1 LVLPASTSTPLVYGV
16 VASQGAV
23 GNTVDVFGTG
33 FGAVQS
39 VRFGGVATGFKA
51 LSTTEVQA
59 TVPGGSGTT
68 SVQVEVGTVWSPTNC
83 STEFTYGP
91 PLAPGTPQVAWVSPS
106 LATAGTSVTVYGFNF
121 QSSDSVYFGSVRAA
135 GVALLSTNTLRAVVP
150 ASAGPPNVNV
160 TVRIGSLVSP
170 TSCADEFHYP
180 GPQLTSITPAR
191 GWNPL
196 TVVVKGANFSSSAAV
211 YFGSV
216 ASPSVTYVSSSEL
229 KAVLP
234 PGTGANSVPVNVRQ
248 GPYTSQSVTFTY
260 TPPIPVVQAIEPDQ
274 GPAGSGVIVVG
285 ENLNSSAVVYFGA
298 RASTGTQWTSSTE
311 VEARAPAG
319 SGRVNVTVHQFGEVS
334 GTVCSAEFTYGSALP
349 SGSPYVAGLSSSEG
363 IGGSWIV
370 VTGVNF
376 TPGTD
381 EVFFGGVPSPAVNVS
396 ASTSTAL
403 DVEVPPG
410 QGTVGVQVVSS
421 VGSSPSGCGS
431 EFAIVSPGP
440 TPGPILSWN
449 VTLPESTS
457 AVPVFTA
464 SPGIQNGVIV
474 VSAGARLALYEVG
487 VSTVGSSGAGPA
499 LEGSLGSSVFSQIG
513 QTELT
518 LPGGTPLEVAA
529 APDGVGVF
537 ALVTTDQAGRT
548 MLESLVW
555 NGTGWGEPYFTAPT
569 VGSASDPQV
578 ASAPFG
584 QYDASWV
591 DRGAGPARV
600 DTAVFGSAGQLVRA
614 PTEVAGSGGSTGNSV
629 STVSLWIDP
638 MGHPVE
644 AWSWE
649 SGPSAGFLGVW
660 ADYES
665 PSSLMSGLVNSW
677 NQLVPADFE
686 DFGGSGLASF
696 EARVQGALQSAS
708 SDIAQS
714 DWCGADQN
722 VSNAVYTNVT
732 WLDRSPVVWAA
743 APAPGCSVAVGVG
756 HNTIV
761 APNTGLLAANF
772 YLSVQTE
779 WLMESLGVGLMPIPA
794 WNQFPTVNTTNP
806 AWFQPDQASSG
817 LDGSGQAMA
826 VDPQT
831 TGTNT
836 LILVPLFEGQDRQQQ
851 TLRWGSGGCE
861 SSTVTDSPSE
871 YINAAEIG
879 TGGSTYGGTYTG
891 ASFVP
896 IPAFTNLLPDRN
908 GTYFDHITVQYST
921 VNLTVDNCASPPT
934 KTKVS
939 VPAPA
944 GWPTTV
950 TFDLR
955 GHFTTGLDPYPGTLN
970 LISEANTNPPGT
982 ATDSVV
988 WNNTVSARAGLWI
1001 NGTSG
1006 KTSTSAF
1013 WEDSNYRLQDTASGG
1028 MLAQAPGTISSLSMQ
1043 LLSSNATVPS
1053 SWSPQIDVGGVSMP
1067 SPAQSF
1073 SAGCTD
1079 GGVGA
1084 VPIWPGPGSGISNL
1098 TSNSATLTWDST
1110 VKSTGWVTLAE
1121 SGGATT
1127 NVSAEAVVDPNGTAY
1142 EYVVEARGLAGW
1154 ERYGLTYNVET
1165 VSACLS
1171 PNGGVLATLQTV
1183 TALKGPWLQ
1192 VPGDPVMAEQDAPYD
1207 SVTHQG
1213 GGATLAW
1220 QVPVSFLKAKGTAF
1234 LNGSIELTTTNARLN
1249 ATVIPLE
1256 APLTDFTNYSIFGTP
1271 LDNGTASTFAVN
1283 VTGLDP
1289 NTEYTARIQLN
1300 YSTVIEPLVVGTT
1313 TINFWYE
1320 KDSSGDGLT
1329 NWEKSYG
1336 WAVTYENLSGW
1347 VREHVQANPYAFA
1360 TNGLVG
1366 DFVEKEY
1373 GLNPT
1378 TVDTAGS
1385 HMLDTWNLTFN
1396 LKSGGGQLPSG
1407 SEFRVWYE
1415 NSTYNPFA
1423 TSVSFTPGG
1432 YETGKP
1438 IGNGNQTNLTPTA
1451 SGGITSGDGSPWAA
1465 RALWSY
1471 SALETLVNLSGV
1483 RHASWLRAVEGSW
1496 DGIPTLTVEGKLS
1509 WGANP
1514 LATSTPNDGIA
1525 DGERVNP
1532 LYDVG
1537 LEFHSVE
1544 ANQSGLGTGTGYAVY
1559 MNETYT
1565 SDSGTAV
1572 TLGNYSS
1579 EGIVGQSPSTV
1590 SNYTTTL
1597 PVTQTE
1603 PIQTVSLQVIARTTG
1618 GLTAIPIHGSGT
1630 TVVVRYPLAIGG
1642 SVVVSVQGSG
1652 TSGASTLFGVFQEVP
1667 MGTKAPTWLW
1677 VPTDN
1682 GTVNGLPL
1690 GLERYVGEQS
1700 FDLVVVNASSSISSM
1715 PIPTP
1720 WSSGNGTITLSPG
1733 LNDILVPR
1741 EQFLDSPLG
1750 QAIFLGRNTS
1760 SKGTNGSLPLIGSS
1774 EQGVLSG
1781 FHGANWMVDLGAYW
1795 QNRSIGSGPGNL
1807 SRYETGVS
1815 GGSQLEVQV
1824 MAAVSATSGN
1834 TGGLGSD
1841 PGVYSTVGAPSAL
1854 QSIVTMNLTN
1864 TTMFDLLLAGLI
1876 DNRSGGSEGVN
1887 GTLQSVTDQVGF
1899 LGLDRVVVNAIANGT
1914 EPSDGLYG
1922 PPSSRFPAAPPA
1934 SAWGAFWNAATSLV
1948 RNPLGTVMSLADTVW
1963 NAATA

>member
-1 LVLPASTSTPLVYGV
+1 MDIGSTFVYVLAFVAVVPSEGTILEFDTGRYSPTSALSLAEGGGCTSGCREHLPIDWNPPTPIAAYGGTPIQSDAMAVTPSGEIVVAAASNNTTRVYESQSLGAAATWFALSGEIVIPGGSPELAVTRDGCEIVVTTHPSGKTLETIFNTECKLVNLGEPAGRTADRPALVLPASTSTPLVYGV

-298 RASTGTQWTSSTE
+298 QASTGTQWTSSTE

-487 VSTVGSSGAGPA
+487 VSTVGPSGAGPA

-649 SGPSAGFLGVW
+649 SGPSAGFLG
-660 ADYES
+660 
-665 PSSLMSGLVNSW
+665 
-677 NQLVPADFE
+677 
-686 DFGGSGLASF
+686 
-696 EARVQGALQSAS
+696 
-708 SDIAQS
+708 
-714 DWCGADQN
+714 
-722 VSNAVYTNVT
+722 
-732 WLDRSPVVWAA
+732 
-743 APAPGCSVAVGVG
+743 
-756 HNTIV
+756 
-761 APNTGLLAANF
+761 
-772 YLSVQTE
+772 
-779 WLMESLGVGLMPIPA
+779 
-794 WNQFPTVNTTNP
+794 
-806 AWFQPDQASSG
+806 
-817 LDGSGQAMA
+817 
-826 VDPQT
+826 
-831 TGTNT
+831 
-836 LILVPLFEGQDRQQQ
+836 
-851 TLRWGSGGCE
+851 
-861 SSTVTDSPSE
+861 
-871 YINAAEIG
+871 
-879 TGGSTYGGTYTG
+879 
-891 ASFVP
+891 
-896 IPAFTNLLPDRN
+896 
-908 GTYFDHITVQYST
+908 
-921 VNLTVDNCASPPT
+921 
-934 KTKVS
+934 
-939 VPAPA
+939 
-944 GWPTTV
+944 
-950 TFDLR
+950 
-955 GHFTTGLDPYPGTLN
+955 
-970 LISEANTNPPGT
+970 
-982 ATDSVV
+982 
-988 WNNTVSARAGLWI
+988 
-1001 NGTSG
+1001 
-1006 KTSTSAF
+1006 
-1013 WEDSNYRLQDTASGG
+1013 
-1028 MLAQAPGTISSLSMQ
+1028 
-1043 LLSSNATVPS
+1043 
-1053 SWSPQIDVGGVSMP
+1053 
-1067 SPAQSF
+1067 
-1073 SAGCTD
+1073 
-1079 GGVGA
+1079 
-1084 VPIWPGPGSGISNL
+1084 
-1098 TSNSATLTWDST
+1098 
-1110 VKSTGWVTLAE
+1110 
-1121 SGGATT
+1121 
-1127 NVSAEAVVDPNGTAY
+1127 
-1142 EYVVEARGLAGW
+1142 
-1154 ERYGLTYNVET
+1154 
-1165 VSACLS
+1165 
-1171 PNGGVLATLQTV
+1171 
-1183 TALKGPWLQ
+1183 
-1192 VPGDPVMAEQDAPYD
+1192 
-1207 SVTHQG
+1207 
-1213 GGATLAW
+1213 
-1220 QVPVSFLKAKGTAF
+1220 
-1234 LNGSIELTTTNARLN
+1234 
-1249 ATVIPLE
+1249 
-1256 APLTDFTNYSIFGTP
+1256 
-1271 LDNGTASTFAVN
+1271 
-1283 VTGLDP
+1283 
-1289 NTEYTARIQLN
+1289 
-1300 YSTVIEPLVVGTT
+1300 
-1313 TINFWYE
+1313 
-1320 KDSSGDGLT
+1320 
-1329 NWEKSYG
+1329 
-1336 WAVTYENLSGW
+1336 
-1347 VREHVQANPYAFA
+1347 
-1360 TNGLVG
+1360 
-1366 DFVEKEY
+1366 
-1373 GLNPT
+1373 
-1378 TVDTAGS
+1378 
-1385 HMLDTWNLTFN
+1385 
-1396 LKSGGGQLPSG
+1396 
-1407 SEFRVWYE
+1407 
-1415 NSTYNPFA
+1415 
-1423 TSVSFTPGG
+1423 
-1432 YETGKP
+1432 
-1438 IGNGNQTNLTPTA
+1438 
-1451 SGGITSGDGSPWAA
+1451 
-1465 RALWSY
+1465 
-1471 SALETLVNLSGV
+1471 
-1483 RHASWLRAVEGSW
+1483 
-1496 DGIPTLTVEGKLS
+1496 
-1509 WGANP
+1509 
-1514 LATSTPNDGIA
+1514 
-1525 DGERVNP
+1525 
-1532 LYDVG
+1532 
-1537 LEFHSVE
+1537 
-1544 ANQSGLGTGTGYAVY
+1544 
-1559 MNETYT
+1559 
-1565 SDSGTAV
+1565 
-1572 TLGNYSS
+1572 
-1579 EGIVGQSPSTV
+1579 
-1590 SNYTTTL
+1590 
-1597 PVTQTE
+1597 
-1603 PIQTVSLQVIARTTG
+1603 
-1618 GLTAIPIHGSGT
+1618 
-1630 TVVVRYPLAIGG
+1630 
-1642 SVVVSVQGSG
+1642 
-1652 TSGASTLFGVFQEVP
+1652 
-1667 MGTKAPTWLW
+1667 
-1677 VPTDN
+1677 
-1682 GTVNGLPL
+1682 
-1690 GLERYVGEQS
+1690 
-1700 FDLVVVNASSSISSM
+1700 
-1715 PIPTP
+1715 
-1720 WSSGNGTITLSPG
+1720 
-1733 LNDILVPR
+1733 
-1741 EQFLDSPLG
+1741 
-1750 QAIFLGRNTS
+1750 
-1760 SKGTNGSLPLIGSS
+1760 
-1774 EQGVLSG
+1774 
-1781 FHGANWMVDLGAYW
+1781 
-1795 QNRSIGSGPGNL
+1795 
-1807 SRYETGVS
+1807 
-1815 GGSQLEVQV
+1815 
-1824 MAAVSATSGN
+1824 
-1834 TGGLGSD
+1834 
-1841 PGVYSTVGAPSAL
+1841 
-1854 QSIVTMNLTN
+1854 
-1864 TTMFDLLLAGLI
+1864 
-1876 DNRSGGSEGVN
+1876 
-1887 GTLQSVTDQVGF
+1887 
-1899 LGLDRVVVNAIANGT
+1899 
-1914 EPSDGLYG
+1914 
-1922 PPSSRFPAAPPA
+1922 
-1934 SAWGAFWNAATSLV
+1934 
-1948 RNPLGTVMSLADTVW
+1948 
-1963 NAATA
+1963 